1 MSAEKKGRRG
11 STPGVIGAWFDWAIR
26 TVSSI
31 ARSGGEYELA
41 WARSA
46 DCGVAPAHND
56 QREIDMNLTR
66 RQFTL
71 ALSGTAAGLASARCG
86 IGVAAAAEPFRLR
99 YILSSCLYGYT
110 DIKEILPEVRKTGA
124 TAIDL
129 WPRVHGDQ
137 REQLDAMGEER
148 FAELLRQHQVEL
160 GCISQ
165 YKLGPFKLADEMRLC
180 RRLGCP
186 LIVTGAAGPKGLQ
199 GGELRQAVAAFVEK
213 MKPHVELAAEN
224 GVTIA
229 IENHVN
235 SLIESPDSMKWLAD
249 LRPSPHLAIAFAPYH
264 LPQDAKSLAELLH
277 TLGNRVAMFYAW
289 QHGKGTKE
297 KLPKDQE
304 LLQMPGR
311 GPLDFA
317 PLLDALKAIGYEGRT
332 AIFMHPF
339 PRGVPILETTA
350 EVTAEINRARTYL
363 EQCLRSGAGTS
374 GT

>member
-1 MSAEKKGRRG
+1 ME
-11 STPGVIGAWFDWAIR
+11 
-26 TVSSI
+26 
-31 ARSGGEYELA
+31 
-41 WARSA
+41 
-46 DCGVAPAHND
+46 
-56 QREIDMNLTR
+56 LTR
-66 RQFTL
+66 RQFAL
-71 ALSGTAAGLASARCG
+71 ALGGAAAGLATARCAV
-86 IGVAAAAEPFRLR
+86 GVASAAEPETFRLR

-110 DIKEILPEVRKTGA
+110 DVKEILPEVRKTGA

-148 FAELLRQHQVEL
+148 FGELLRQHQVEL
-160 GCISQ
+160 GCITQ

-199 GGELRQAVAAFVEK
+199 GGELRRAVAEFIEK

-229 IENHVN
+229 IENHAN
-235 SLIESPDSMKWLAD
+235 SLIESPDSMKWLAE
-249 LRPSPHLAIAFAPYH
+249 LRPSKHLAIAFAPYH
-264 LPQDAKSLAELLH
+264 LPQDAKLLAELIRA
-277 TLGNRVAMFYAW
+277 LGNQVAMFYAW
-289 QHGKGTKE
+289 QHGKGSQQ
-297 KLPKDQE
+297 KLPKDEE

-317 PLLDALKAIGYEGRT
+317 PMLDALRTIRYEGRT

-350 EVTAEINRARTYL
+350 AVTEEINRARRYL
-363 EQCLRSGAGTS
+363 EQCLRAG
-374 GT
+374 GGPLDG